1 MTTINLYQEQND
13 TSVASKQERTA
24 NKGLYGSLAILV
36 VTLFVYGG
44 VKFYTIDLQKKG
56 EAANSQIEDIKNS
69 FSGEKVN
76 LAVDFQQRLDAIDKN
91 VASKDDVD
99 GILLKV
105 AEAVSPDVRM
115 LSYLQEGDSI
125 SIVLVSDNFFKVAR
139 QTLRFKENKNFS
151 GVSVSK
157 IQRKEELIEFT
168 ISAAYS
174 PSVVATKS
182 DQTETNK

>member
-13 TSVASKQERTA
+13 TSAANKRDRTA

-36 VTLFVYGG
+36 VTMLVYGG

-56 EAANSQIEDIKNS
+56 EVADLQIEDIKNS

-91 VASKDDVD
+91 VAAKDDVD

-105 AEAVSPDVRM
+105 AETVSSDVRM
-115 LSYLQEGDSI
+115 VSYSQEGDSI
-125 SIVLVSDNFFKVAR
+125 VAVLTSDSFFNVAR

-157 IQRKEELIEFT
+157 IQRKEKLIEFT
-168 ISAAYS
+168 ISATHSSSA
-174 PSVVATKS
+174 VATKS
-182 DQTETNK
+182 E